1 MGVPKFYRWVSERYP
16 CLSETVKEFQIPE
29 FDNLYLD
36 MNGII
41 HVCSH
46 PEDDNPHFR
55 ITEEKIFKDIFHY
68 LEFLF
73 RIIKPRKVFFMA
85 IDGVAPRAKMNQQR
99 GRRFRSAREAELL
112 EKKARESGETLPTE
126 KRFDSNCITPGTE
139 FMVKLHEQ
147 LKYFVTSKISSDPL
161 WHGVNVYLS
170 GHETPG
176 EGEHKVMDFIRC
188 QKSKPGYDPNTRHCL
203 YGLDADLMMLGLATH
218 EPHFSLLREEVRF
231 GGKKDKNKRPA
242 TPEETTFH
250 LLHLS
255 LFREYLD
262 FEFAALKGKLPFG
275 YDLEKIIDDWIL
287 MGFLVG
293 NDFIPHLPHLHIQH
307 DALPTLWKTYMTILP
322 ECGGYMN
329 EGGHLNLERFEKF
342 MNELAKYDVDK
353 FSEVFTDLKWFEG
366 KKTEKSEQQEDQTR
380 KNKKESTNQ
389 FLLLESLD
397 NEAEETGP
405 SQPSTSQERS
415 RTNEDEEEL
424 DEDEDSDTFDEEFR
438 LHKRNYYMTKL
449 EYENVDKEVLRD
461 QSEQYVRGIQWILL
475 YYFEGVPSWSWF
487 YPHHY
492 APYISDVTDFK
503 DLKIEFEMAKPF
515 LPFQQLMAVL
525 PAASKELLPEPYQKL
540 MTNENSP
547 IIDFYPVDFQTDLN
561 GKQQEWEAVV
571 LIPFIDEKRL
581 IDAMKS
587 VEHELTPAEKRRN
600 THGPCLLYNFTPD
613 VLEPYPS
620 SLPEAFPDIINN
632 HARLTKLGI
641 DAFRVDPEEMVKG
654 LMPDVRLD
662 VFFPGFPTLKHIPHK
677 AFLKKEGVKVFQM
690 NSRNENMILEILED
704 PDRPKDLEAVANTLL
719 GNTTFV
725 SWPHLFEA
733 KVVQVSDDTERYIL
747 VESPQKGGKSPRT
760 REIVRE
766 AQNNTESSL
775 WHREVASIKERYHDR
790 LGVLVGET
798 SILLKVLPMN
808 GRTYVCG
815 SHGVITLKKQ
825 FAQNPVPFVYQ
836 ATVKDISVHDPS
848 FCQFR
853 TLSEMFPLGE
863 VAFMLG
869 WPHYGC
875 QGEVLDVEEGESPR
889 VRINVTTLEEPNLA
903 KFINTERYNDQYYTS
918 FQSAQWV
925 GTSSHFLSRITGSIF
940 IKRGSREDPDDSKM
954 VNIGLNLKFTKKNEE
969 VPGYTKLTNEG
980 WLYSQKATDTVL
992 AYLQKFPDMWDTL
1005 VNLDREKKD
1014 VLYEAEIF
1022 KNLSETIDTV
1032 LDYVKAQPCSQIK
1045 PQKVGA
1051 DVLDEGVIK
1060 AIEKEVKIVNER
1072 NKQKINVKKVKMQV
1086 KPYLLY
1092 KPLVIQGGVL
1102 PDPTVHYEIFD
1113 RVVNIRTGYS
1123 VPFGLRGTVVGIQKG
1138 EKDSD
1143 TMYDVIFDE
1152 EFPGGIVIRGSTER
1166 GYRLQ
1171 SAGMINIT
1179 YGARKN
1185 GAAKELKSKTN
1196 QQNTRLSQDSN
1207 YNSSLYQQK
1216 QQPYH
1221 QGNQNRMYN
1230 SYADA
1235 SRGGQGSY
1243 SDLMNRNEK
1252 RGYNDYGYEDGWG
1265 YNDYGR
1271 GQKGSNR
1278 QGNFGGR
1285 GYSGDYQANIDYSG
1299 YSDGQY
1305 YSDQGRVGF
1314 NGGRG
1319 GRNQAGNRDIRQ
1331 QQKEENRRE
1340 NQIKSQQSKSQ
1351 SKESPVNSDM
1361 YLRQQSF
1368 DGSDSTKP
1376 TFVTPKVAQ
1385 QARKEGS
1392 ARKSLPE
1399 GQSEFANMWKQ
1410 LQSSNKPS
1418 SDKKTETAPPSLD
1431 QAAAALD
1438 KVPSPQRPEGETDKK
1453 PQNLTLE
1460 KLFIQA
1466 KCAQES
1472 QESVE
1477 KEKSPKSTE
1486 MGVEETAA
1494 ALKQMLKI
1502 GTDPGSTDVN
1512 SPTKSD
1518 KSYGRQLSVQELFDG
1533 AKQLPP
1539 TTQLAPGQTGS
1550 GQSVPA
1556 GETQRQKSQK
1566 ENQQQNQRNQAPHPH
1581 QGIRR
1586 NPVMDLAAWC
1596 RSFGKPDPKYDC
1608 AGQPGAYNCIV
1619 SLPDGAR
1626 FQGSLMKSQQEAIE
1640 NAAAITLLQ
1649 INQLNHMMGYP
1660 GMRPLASPNSAFK
1673 PVPQMLQSQNR
1684 NMVPG
1689 MRLPRQYGPPHQRY
1703 YGPPQHGNFRQ
1714 QSANYHTH
1722 YNQNQQGPRKPQSA
1736 NQGARHG
1743 DRLSNLT
1750 EVKSDLDPHS
1760 NPFVPLQVTR
1770 QQKTPNK
1777 RKESSDSVRETS
1789 ERTVAEKLVVKEEPS
1804 SATSDTKDSN
1814 QTVIKSEAK
1823 STSKEAQ
1830 NTKKQEKT
1838 PQKSQGGQQKR
1849 RPRMAANLNFGTS

>member
-99 GRRFRSAREAELL
+99 GRRFSI
-112 EKKARESGETLPTE
+112 
-126 KRFDSNCITPGTE
+126 CILSVTGTE
-139 FMVKLHEQ
+139 FMVKLQEQ
-147 LKYFVTSKISSDPL
+147 LKYFVTSKVSSDPL
-161 WHGVNVYLS
+161 WHGVNVYFSDMRLQER
-170 GHETPG
+170 G
-176 EGEHKVMDFIRC
+176 
-188 QKSKPGYDPNTRHCL
+188 NTRL
-203 YGLDADLMMLGLATH
+203 WTSSDVRNLNLATTQIPDTMMLGLATH

-231 GGKKDKNKRPA
+231 GGKKNKQPA

-262 FEFAALKGKLPFG
+262 FEFGKLPFG

-366 KKTEKSEQQEDQTR
+366 KKLEKSEKEPQVEQTR

-397 NEAEETGP
+397 NDAEETFP
-405 SQPSTSQERS
+405 NQAQRS
-415 RTNEDEEEL
+415 RTTEEKEEDLEE
-424 DEDEDSDTFDEEFR
+424 EDEDSDTFDEEFR

-492 APYISDVTDFK
+492 APYISDVKDFK
-503 DLKIEFEMAKPF
+503 DLKIEFDMAKPF

-525 PAASKELLPEPYQKL
+525 PAASKELLPESYQKL
-540 MTNENSP
+540 MTNDTSP

-571 LIPFIDEKRL
+571 LIPFIEEKRL

-600 THGPCLLYNFTPD
+600 SHGPCLLYNYTPD

-620 SLPEAFPDIINN
+620 SLPDAFPDIINN
-632 HARLTKLGI
+632 HARLTELGV

-662 VFFPGFPTLKHIPHK
+662 IFFPGFPTLKHIPHK

-690 NSRNENMILEILED
+690 NSRSENMILEILED

-747 VESPQKGGKSPRT
+747 VEAPQKGGKSPRT

-766 AQNNTESSL
+766 SQNNTESSL

-790 LGVLVGET
+790 LGVMVGET

-836 ATVKDISVHDPS
+836 ATVKDLSVHDPS

-853 TLSEMFPLGE
+853 TLSEMFPVGE

-940 IKRGSREDPDDSKM
+940 VKRGSREEPDDSKM

-980 WLYSQKATDTVL
+980 WLYSQKATDMVL
-992 AYLQKFPDMWDTL
+992 AYLQKFPDMWDVL
-1005 VNLDREKKD
+1005 ANLDREKKD
-1014 VLYEAEIF
+1014 VVYESDIF
-1022 KNLSETIDTV
+1022 KNLKEN
-1032 LDYVKAQPCSQIK
+1032 LDSVVEYIKAQPCSQIK

-1060 AIEKEVKIVNER
+1060 AIEKEVTTVNER
-1072 NKQKINVKKVKMQV
+1072 NKKKTNVKKVKMQV

-1092 KPLVIQGGVL
+1092 KPLIIQGGVL
-1102 PDPTVHYEIFD
+1102 PDPTVHYEMFD

-1179 YGARKN
+1179 HGARKN

-1196 QQNTRLSQDSN
+1196 QQSVRLSQNSN
-1207 YNSSLYQQK
+1207 YNSTPYQQK
-1216 QQPYH
+1216 LYS
-1221 QGNQNRMYN
+1221 QGNQNRTYN

-1243 SDLMNRNEK
+1243 SDLMNRNDN
-1252 RGYNDYGYEDGWG
+1252 RSYNDQGYENDWG

-1271 GQKGSNR
+1271 GQRGSNR
-1278 QGNFGGR
+1278 QGNYRGR
-1285 GYSGDYQANIDYSG
+1285 GFSGDYQANIDYSG

-1305 YSDQGRVGF
+1305 YSETFQGRGGF
-1314 NGGRG
+1314 NSGGGRG
-1319 GRNQAGNRDIRQ
+1319 GRNQAGNRDSRQ
-1331 QQKEENRRE
+1331 LQKEENRRE
-1340 NQIKSQQSKSQ
+1340 NQIKSQQNKTHN
-1351 SKESPVNSDM
+1351 KEPSVNSDM

-1368 DGSDSTKP
+1368 DGSDSTQP

-1410 LQSSNKPS
+1410 LQSSSKPS
-1418 SDKKTETAPPSLD
+1418 PDKKTEPDPPSLH

-1438 KVPSPQRPEGETDKK
+1438 KVQSLQRAEGETDKK
-1453 PQNLTLE
+1453 PHNLTLE

-1466 KCAQES
+1466 KSAQES
-1472 QESVE
+1472 QQSAE
-1477 KEKSPKSTE
+1477 KEKSPNSSD

-1502 GTDPGSTDVN
+1502 GTDPGSMEVN

-1539 TTQLAPGQTGS
+1539 TTQLAPGQSAPGKS
-1550 GQSVPA
+1550 GPGHSGPDQSAPGHSGPG
-1556 GETQRQKSQK
+1556 GESQRPRSQK
-1566 ENQQQNQRNQAPHPH
+1566 ESQQQNQRNQPAHQH
-1581 QGIRR
+1581 QGNRR
-1586 NPVMDLAAWC
+1586 NPVMDLAGWC
-1596 RSFGKPDPKYDC
+1596 RSLGKPEPRYDFV
-1608 AGQPGAYNCIV
+1608 GQPGAYSCIV

-1626 FQGSLMKSQQEAIE
+1626 FQGSQMKSQQEAIE
-1640 NAAAITLLQ
+1640 NAAAITMLQ
-1649 INQLNHMMGYP
+1649 ITQANSMM
-1660 GMRPLASPNSAFK
+1660 RQLASPNSAFK
-1673 PVPQMLQSQNR
+1673 PVPQMLQYHNR
-1684 NMVPG
+1684 NMAPG
-1689 MRLPRQYGPPHQRY
+1689 MRPPRQYGPPHQRY
-1703 YGPPQHGNFRQ
+1703 YGPPQQGNFRQ
-1714 QSANYHTH
+1714 QSANYHSH
-1722 YNQNQQGPRKPQSA
+1722 YNQNQHGPRKPQSA
-1736 NQGARHG
+1736 NQNARRG
-1743 DRLSNLT
+1743 DQIPNSA
-1750 EVKSDLDPHS
+1750 EFKSDLDPHS

-1770 QQKTPNK
+1770 QQKTPSK
-1777 RKESSDSVRETS
+1777 QKDSSESVRESS
-1789 ERTVAEKLVVKEEPS
+1789 ERTVAEKKVAKEEPS
-1804 SATSDTKDSN
+1804 SATSDRKAPN

-1838 PQKSQGGQQKR
+1838 PQKRQGEQPKR
-1849 RPRMAANLNFGTS
+1849 RPRMAANLNFGAS